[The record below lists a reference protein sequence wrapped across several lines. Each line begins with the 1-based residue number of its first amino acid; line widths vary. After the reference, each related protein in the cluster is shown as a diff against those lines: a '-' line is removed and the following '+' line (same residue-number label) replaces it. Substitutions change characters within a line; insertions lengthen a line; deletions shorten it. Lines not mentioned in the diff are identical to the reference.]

1 MAGCPSGVPL
11 LADPLRVA
19 GRTGSAPL
27 PPLDLVVVSASGV
40 LGGGG
45 LLLPDLRVSGGGS
58 HLLSGPFPAV
68 VCPSFGRP
76 GGTGVRSLGL

>member
-40 LGGGG
+40 LRGGV
-45 LLLPDLRVSGGGS
+45 LLPDLRVSGGGS

-68 VCPSFGRP
+68 VCPSISRP
-76 GGTGVRSLGL
+76 GGTGARSLGL